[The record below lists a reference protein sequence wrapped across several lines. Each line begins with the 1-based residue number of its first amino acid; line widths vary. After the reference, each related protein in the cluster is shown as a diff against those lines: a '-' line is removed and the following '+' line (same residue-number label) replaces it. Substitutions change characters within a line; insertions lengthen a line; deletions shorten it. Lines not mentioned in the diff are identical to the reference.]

1 MCEVLK
7 GDVSE
12 LVKELD
18 LSSTGVYAP
27 RGFESR
33 HPYRLHPL
41 IPFHYSCKIDLKS
54 KINEM
59 MVEMQVAHEKPQ
71 PSSIT

>member
-1 MCEVLK
+1 
-7 GDVSE
+7 
-12 LVKELD
+12 
-18 LSSTGVYAP
+18 
-27 RGFESR
+27 
-33 HPYRLHPL
+33 
-41 IPFHYSCKIDLKS
+41 LKS